1 MTFIKPKRNPDRK
14 GGNCDIYFD
23 GEYAYKFLRNNS
35 SKAKIQRFL
44 REAQFC
50 KQLVGNKDLHIAEI
64 IDVNIEDDNTKCYIQ
79 MKKYVGTLI
88 DILPNT
94 QGNPQKNCS
103 YLLPIVKTLSE
114 LSSYSSPIYHRD
126 IKPDNILFDGKELFI
141 GDFGICYINDSN
153 DNRFTMTSE
162 AMGARLF
169 MAPEYEVGR
178 VEEINEKGDIFSIG
192 KLLWYMANGEIN
204 SYLPY
209 DLWYIDSYNLIKKYD
224 TYDMCK
230 LVLIISKCLEID
242 PSKRCTYDELINDME
257 DMISSDAKEEIKA
270 NVELKA
276 RISLEN
282 KAVDVIKNRNE
293 MLLKM
298 SNSIIKEAITQ
309 VYNQY
314 MDCELIKDLYG
325 FIKHP
330 LNYEHLAMQANGS
343 YFTAS
348 YMQYTVRFNCL
359 SKHDKREVINIEIE
373 LAEKG
378 YPIQKYIIIHDS
390 NGIKYNK
397 NLYNTDQE
405 KINSICGFFETVL
418 KICYKM

>member
-1 MTFIKPKRNPDRK
+1 MTFIKPKRNPDKK

-35 SKAKIQRFL
+35 TKEKINRFL
-44 REAQFC
+44 QEAQIC
-50 KQLVGNKDLHIAEI
+50 KQLVGNNDLYIVEI
-64 IDVNIEDDNTKCYIQ
+64 VDVNIEDDNTKCYIQ
-79 MKKYVGTLI
+79 MKKYLGTLI
-88 DILPNT
+88 NILPKT
-94 QGNPQKNCS
+94 KGNPKIICS
-103 YLLPIVKTLSE
+103 YLLPIVKTLSK
-114 LSSYSSPIYHRD
+114 LSSLQSPIYHRD
-126 IKPDNILFDGKELFI
+126 IKPDNILFDGNELFI
-141 GDFGICYINDSN
+141 GDFGICYINDDN
-153 DNRFTMTSE
+153 DERFTMTSE
-162 AMGARLF
+162 AIGSRLF

-209 DLWYIDSYNLIKKYD
+209 DLWYVDKYNLLKKYD

-230 LVLIISKCLEID
+230 LVLLISKCLEIN
-242 PSKRCTYDELINDME
+242 PSKRCNYAELINDME
-257 DMISSDAKEEIKA
+257 DIISSDVKEEIKA

-282 KAVDVIKNRNE
+282 KAVDMIKNRNE

-314 MDCELIKDLYG
+314 KDCALIKELYR
-325 FIKHP
+325 FIKYP
-330 LNYEHLAMQANGS
+330 LDYEHLAMKANGS

-348 YMQYTVRFNCL
+348 YMQYTIRLNCL

-378 YPIQKYIIIHDS
+378 YPIQTYIIIHDS

-397 NLYNTDQE
+397 NLYKTDQE
-405 KINSICGFFETVL
+405 KINSIFKFFEMIL